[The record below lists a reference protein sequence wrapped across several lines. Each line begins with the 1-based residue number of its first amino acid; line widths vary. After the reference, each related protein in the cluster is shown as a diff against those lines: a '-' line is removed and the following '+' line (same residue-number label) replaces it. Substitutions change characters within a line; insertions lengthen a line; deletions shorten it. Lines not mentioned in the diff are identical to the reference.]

1 MQLSVNGIDTFVAT
15 GGRPFDPSLPAVVM
29 LHGAGFDHST
39 WALHS
44 RWFAH
49 HGYTVLAPDLPGH
62 GRSSGQPL
70 PTIADMADWTAALL
84 DAAGAPKAKL
94 VGHSMGSLIALE
106 TSARHPDKVSGLSLI
121 GTAATMTV
129 GPDLLKAAEAND
141 PDAFDMVSIWGLGF
155 KAELGGSLA
164 PGLWMHQ
171 GAQRVLQQTRPGVLF
186 NDLNACNSY
195 QNALAAAAQ
204 VKVPATFILGER
216 DMMTPAKAGKTL
228 AAATPNA
235 RTVVLPGA
243 GHMMM
248 AEAPDEL
255 LAALRPWRMISDSTN
270 CAVLLAT
277 AKQMPCAPLMIA
289 VLMPITSARDDT
301 SGPPELPGLSAASVW
316 ITSSMVRP
324 LTERIERPSA
334 DTTPAV
340 TVDSK
345 PRGLPIATT
354 NWPRR
359 RLLNCRA
366 RHSAN
371 RARRRRAAAPDRCR
385 DRRRARARR

>member
-1 MQLSVNGIDTFVAT
+1 MQLSVNGADTFIAT
-15 GGRPFDPSLPAVVM
+15 GGRPFDPSLSAVVM

-49 HGYTVLAPDLPGH
+49 HGYSVLAPDLPAH
-62 GRSSGQPL
+62 GRSSGAPL

-121 GTAATMTV
+121 
-129 GPDLLKAAEAND
+129 AAEANS

-171 GAQRVLQQTRPGVLF
+171 GAQRVLQQTLPGVLY

-248 AEAPDEL
+248 VEAPDEL
-255 LAALRPWRMISDSTN
+255 LAALR
-270 CAVLLAT
+270 
-277 AKQMPCAPLMIA
+277 
-289 VLMPITSARDDT
+289 
-301 SGPPELPGLSAASVW
+301 
-316 ITSSMVRP
+316 
-324 LTERIERPSA
+324 
-334 DTTPAV
+334 
-340 TVDSK
+340 
-345 PRGLPIATT
+345 
-354 NWPRR
+354 
-359 RLLNCRA
+359 
-366 RHSAN
+366 
-371 RARRRRAAAPDRCR
+371 
-385 DRRRARARR
+385 